1 MTGLEAISAHNGWS
15 IALVGISIVFTGLL
29 LLSLTISQLHK
40 ALDIW
45 ERRGAYWERFRSRGP
60 ETTTEPP
67 SERGCIYLPPDVKES
82 ARQCRLLVEHLGQPF
97 PLPKLL
103 EFSDRCGL
111 NHPHSTINELL
122 LAGVII
128 PDGEG
133 FYLWNDNVEFTS

>member
-1 MTGLEAISAHNGWS
+1 M
-15 IALVGISIVFTGLL
+15 GISIVFTGLT

-45 ERRGAYWERFRSRGP
+45 ERRGMIWEKFKDRGRKTTGPLP
-60 ETTTEPP
+60 EDE
-67 SERGCIYLPPDVKES
+67 CIFLPGDIKES
-82 ARQCRLLVEHLGQPF
+82 ARHYKLIVEHLGQPF

-111 NHPHSTINELL
+111 SKPHSTLNELL
-122 LAGVII
+122 QAGVII

-133 FYLWNDNVEFTS
+133 FYLWNDKVAIMS